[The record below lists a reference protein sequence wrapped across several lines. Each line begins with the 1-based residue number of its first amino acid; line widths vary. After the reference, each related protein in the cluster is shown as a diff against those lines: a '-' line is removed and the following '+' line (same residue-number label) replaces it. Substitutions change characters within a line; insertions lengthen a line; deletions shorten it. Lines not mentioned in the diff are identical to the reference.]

1 MEWDKESTCYFHDR
15 VQSGES
21 SMNSIFARGKLK
33 AGAVFNSLDFNS
45 SRTPL
50 PSFEPKPRAEPKV
63 VRPVLKAPQ
72 RLSGTFA
79 ELYCRQSKLPSR
91 RYAEAMFWD
100 CMPRRGLLIAPFVW
114 VLWRK
119 LFESD
124 YELIEFIGEMSNVE
138 AIRSE
143 AERHPIPHS
152 LRYIFGMRVSIK
164 RMERI
169 IERVVAKDRVME
181 ANFRVTS
188 DTTLPEGGLVA
199 DSAA

>member
-1 MEWDKESTCYFHDR
+1 
-15 VQSGES
+15 
-21 SMNSIFARGKLK
+21 MNSIFARGKLK
-33 AGAVFNSLDFNS
+33 AGAVFNSLDYNS

-50 PSFEPKPRAEPKV
+50 PSFEPKPRPEPKV

-79 ELYCRQSKLPSR
+79 ELYCRQCKLPLR

-100 CMPRRGLLIAPFVW
+100 CMPRRGLLIAPLVW
-114 VLWRK
+114 VLLRK
-119 LFESD
+119 LFELD

-152 LRYIFGMRVSIK
+152 VRYLLGMRVSIK

-169 IERVVAKDRVME
+169 IERVVAKDRVTE
-181 ANFRVTS
+181 ADFRIAAPETP
-188 DTTLPEGGLVA
+188 LPANGLVA